1 MTRADTVGDGRY
13 SVRQEATG
21 RLQSHWVARFAME
34 WLGAHATEAGA
45 RAIADAHAALRKN
58 FYR

>member
-1 MTRADTVGDGRY
+1 MTTVDDARY

-45 RAIADAHAALRKN
+45 RAIADEHSRRRQA
-58 FYR
+58 FYRIP